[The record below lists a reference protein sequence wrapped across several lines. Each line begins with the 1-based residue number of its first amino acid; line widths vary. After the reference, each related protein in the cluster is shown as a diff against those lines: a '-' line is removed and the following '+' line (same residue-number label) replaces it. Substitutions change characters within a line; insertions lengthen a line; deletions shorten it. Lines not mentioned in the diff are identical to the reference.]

1 MFLNL
6 FWKLFVIKISWL
18 WESAL
23 ITLFYDH
30 HFICQSMELS
40 ILNVCWCAFALT
52 HLQMIKICL
61 KYCTYFAQIAYIY
74 WKAEVWLFNSTLDN
88 SNGIIL
94 LLTVPKQKKFKS
106 KMKISVL
113 GQLWFFLAFCKS
125 STNVQQISWKTFF
138 RACLSLSDPLQI
150 GDFRYNNR
158 PTLL

>member
-6 FWKLFVIKISWL
+6 FWLLFVIKISWL

-74 WKAEVWLFNSTLDN
+74 WKAEVWLFNSTLDY

-94 LLTVPKQKKFKS
+94 LLTVPKQKSSNLKWKFPFWDNFDFFYPFVKVLQMCS
-106 KMKISVL
+106 K
-113 GQLWFFLAFCKS
+113 
-125 STNVQQISWKTFF
+125 
-138 RACLSLSDPLQI
+138 
-150 GDFRYNNR
+150 
-158 PTLL
+158 